1 MITVDMTKTGENIE
15 NMRRS
20 SGLTVRQVLDE
31 IGLSSPNSFSKWIHG
46 QSMPTIDNLVILAS
60 LFGVGIGD
68 IVATKA
74 A

>member
-1 MITVDMTKTGENIE
+1 MVTVDMAKTGENIE

>member
-1 MITVDMTKTGENIE
+1 MTKTGENIE

-20 SGLTVRQVLDE
+20 SGLTVRQILDE

-68 IVATKA
+68 IVVTKA